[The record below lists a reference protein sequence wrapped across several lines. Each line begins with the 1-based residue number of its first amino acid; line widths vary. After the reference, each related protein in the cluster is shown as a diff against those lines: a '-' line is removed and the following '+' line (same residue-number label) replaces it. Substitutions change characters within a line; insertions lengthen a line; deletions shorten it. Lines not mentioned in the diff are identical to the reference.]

1 MLGYP
6 SAIYPI
12 TCAGAEVLKESNL
25 TFIKFYLSSG
35 KYMIINYDDI
45 IHLRKD
51 FNSGEFFGDSG
62 TKALSNVMQ
71 SLIHT
76 DQSIVEAIK
85 SSKIIKW
92 ILKFKS
98 VLKPEDVRMQVDE
111 FVKNYLSIES
121 GTSNKTGAAASDPRY
136 DLEQVKN
143 ENYVPNAAQ
152 MDRII
157 QRLYSYFGVNEK
169 IVQNKF
175 NEDDWNAFYEAE
187 LEPII
192 VKLVYAFT
200 RVFFTPRERGFG
212 NKITFDANNLSYA
225 SMSTKLGLVQ
235 FVDRAMMTPNEVR
248 AIMNMEPI
256 EGGDVP
262 LRRLDTQPIS
272 SSKDSKK
279 EETNK

>member
-1 MLGYP
+1 M
-6 SAIYPI
+6 
-12 TCAGAEVLKESNL
+12 
-25 TFIKFYLSSG
+25 SG
-35 KYMIINYDDI
+35 KYMVINYDDI

-51 FNSGEFFGDSG
+51 FNTGEFFGDSG
-62 TKALSNVMQ
+62 TKAINNVMQ

-92 ILKFKS
+92 ILKFKA
-98 VLKPEDVRMQVDE
+98 VLNPEDVKIKVDE

-121 GTSNKTGAAASDPRY
+121 YNNANNRTGAAASDPRY

-152 MDRII
+152 MDKTT
-157 QRLYSYFGVNEK
+157 QRLYSYFSVNEK

-175 NEDDWNAFYEAE
+175 NEDEWNAFYEAE

-192 VKLVYAFT
+192 LKLIYAFT
-200 RVFFTPRERGFG
+200 RVFFTARERGFG

-272 SSKDSKK
+272 K
-279 EETNK
+279 EEGGNNK